1 MLCKELLEAYEK
13 EGRDTGRPRLIVT
26 AAVAAG
32 KSTVDKAIDY
42 KNYKIY
48 F

>member
-1 MLCKELLEAYEK
+1 MLCKELREAYEK

-42 KNYKIY
+42 KII
-48 F
+48 